1 MINLT
6 ESNIDIE
13 QNGDRYIMKI
23 GAHVS
28 TAGGLSNA
36 FDRASNIGAEAIQI
50 FASSP
55 RAWKF
60 NQPKEEEVSLFKEKM
75 DQTGIWPCYIHGSYL
90 VNIGGDPSQIE
101 KSIESLTNNMS
112 VAGKIGAEGVIFHG
126 GSHKGK
132 GFHNIV
138 KQASE
143 CLKRVLDN
151 SPENV
156 WLCLENS
163 AGMGSHIGSSFE
175 EMGELIHLVQN
186 DNLKVCLDTEHMFAA
201 GYDLTNSDEIPL
213 IMKKFDEE
221 IGLSKLVAVHA
232 NDSKVELGSGVD
244 RHENI
249 GDGFIG
255 IDGFKSLMKDP
266 SFERVP
272 FFLEVPGFDSKGPD
286 ETNINLLKSI
296 RTDLGINK

>member
-36 FDRASNIGAEAIQI
+36 LDRASNIGAEAIQI

-75 DQTGIWPCYIHGSYL
+75 AQTGIWPCYIHGSYL

-138 KQASE
+138 RQASE

>member
-1 MINLT
+1 MI
-6 ESNIDIE
+6 
-13 QNGDRYIMKI
+13 I

-28 TAGGLSNA
+28 TAGGLRNA

-60 NQPKEEEVSLFKEKM
+60 NQPKEEEVNLFKEKM
-75 DQTGIWPCYIHGSYL
+75 EQTGIWPCYIHGSYL

-201 GYDLTNSDEIPL
+201 GYDLTNPDEVPQ
-213 IMKKFDEE
+213 IMKRFDEE

-255 IDGFKSLMKDP
+255 IDGFKSLMNDP
-266 SFERVP
+266 SFEKVP
-272 FFLEVPGFDSKGPD
+272 FFLEVPGFDSKGPA
-286 ETNINLLKSI
+286 EININLLKSI

>member
-1 MINLT
+1 
-6 ESNIDIE
+6 
-13 QNGDRYIMKI
+13 MKI

-28 TAGGLSNA
+28 TKGGLSNA

-60 NQPKEEEVSLFKEKM
+60 NQPKEEEVNLFKEKM
-75 DQTGIWPCYIHGSYL
+75 EQTGIWPCYIHGSYL

-201 GYDLTNSDEIPL
+201 GYDLTNSDEVPR
-213 IMKKFDEE
+213 IMKRFDEE

-255 IDGFKSLMKDP
+255 IDGFKSLMNDP
-266 SFERVP
+266 SFEKVP
-272 FFLEVPGFDSKGPD
+272 FFLEVPGFDSNGPD
-286 ETNINLLKSI
+286 EININLLKSI

>member
-1 MINLT
+1 
-6 ESNIDIE
+6 
-13 QNGDRYIMKI
+13 MKI

-60 NQPKEEEVSLFKEKM
+60 NQPKEEEVNLFKEKM
-75 DQTGIWPCYIHGSYL
+75 EQTGIWPCYIHGSYL

-101 KSIESLTNNMS
+101 KSIESLTNNMN

-201 GYDLTNSDEIPL
+201 GYDLTNSDEIPQ
-213 IMKKFDEE
+213 IMKRFDEE

-255 IDGFKSLMKDP
+255 IDGFKSLMNDP
-266 SFERVP
+266 SFEKVP

-286 ETNINLLKSI
+286 EININLLKSI

>member
-1 MINLT
+1 
-6 ESNIDIE
+6 
-13 QNGDRYIMKI
+13 MKI

-60 NQPKEEEVSLFKEKM
+60 NQPKEEQVNLFKEKM
-75 DQTGIWPCYIHGSYL
+75 EQTGIWPCYIHGSYL

-138 KQASE
+138 TQASE

-201 GYDLTNSDEIPL
+201 GYDLTNSDEVPR
-213 IMKKFDEE
+213 IMKRFDEE

-255 IDGFKSLMKDP
+255 IDGFKSLMNDP
-266 SFERVP
+266 SFEKVP

-286 ETNINLLKSI
+286 EININLLKSI

>member
-1 MINLT
+1 
-6 ESNIDIE
+6 
-13 QNGDRYIMKI
+13 MKI

-60 NQPKEEEVSLFKEKM
+60 NQPKEEEVNLFKEKM
-75 DQTGIWPCYIHGSYL
+75 EQTGIWPCYIHGSYL

-201 GYDLTNSDEIPL
+201 GYDLTNSDEIPQ
-213 IMKKFDEE
+213 IMKRFDEE

-255 IDGFKSLMKDP
+255 IDGFRSLMSDP

-286 ETNINLLKSI
+286 EININLLKSI

>member
-201 GYDLTNSDEIPL
+201 GYDLTNSNEIPL

>member
-1 MINLT
+1 
-6 ESNIDIE
+6 
-13 QNGDRYIMKI
+13 MKI

-60 NQPKEEEVSLFKEKM
+60 NQPKEEQVNLFKEKM
-75 DQTGIWPCYIHGSYL
+75 EQTGIWPCYIHGSYL

-201 GYDLTNSDEIPL
+201 GYDLTNSDEVPQ
-213 IMKKFDEE
+213 IMKRFDEE

-255 IDGFKSLMKDP
+255 IDGFKSLMNDP
-266 SFERVP
+266 SFEKVP

-286 ETNINLLKSI
+286 EININLLKSI

>member
-1 MINLT
+1 
-6 ESNIDIE
+6 
-13 QNGDRYIMKI
+13 MKI

-60 NQPKEEEVSLFKEKM
+60 NQPKEEEVNLFKEKM
-75 DQTGIWPCYIHGSYL
+75 EQTGIWPCYIHGSYL

-201 GYDLTNSDEIPL
+201 GYDLTNPDEVPR
-213 IMKKFDEE
+213 IMKRFDEE

-255 IDGFKSLMKDP
+255 IDGFKSLMNDP
-266 SFERVP
+266 SFEKVP

-286 ETNINLLKSI
+286 EININLLKSI

>member
-1 MINLT
+1 
-6 ESNIDIE
+6 
-13 QNGDRYIMKI
+13 MKI

-60 NQPKEEEVSLFKEKM
+60 NQPKEEEVNLFKEKM
-75 DQTGIWPCYIHGSYL
+75 EQTGIWPCYIHGSYL

-101 KSIESLTNNMS
+101 KSIESLTNNMN
-112 VAGKIGAEGVIFHG
+112 VAGKIGAAGVIFHG

-201 GYDLTNSDEIPL
+201 GYDLTNSDEIPQ
-213 IMKKFDEE
+213 IMKRFDEE

-255 IDGFKSLMKDP
+255 IDGVRSLMSDP

-272 FFLEVPGFDSKGPD
+272 FFFGGP
-286 ETNINLLKSI
+286 
-296 RTDLGINK
+296 RF